1 MFSKFYVVKQR
12 IKNVKGHY
20 FLIHDDFGT
29 VLLSQPQQ
37 VSWKVEVLNKI

>member
-20 FLIHDDFGT
+20 FLMHDFGT

-37 VSWKVEVLNKI
+37 VSWKVDVLNKI